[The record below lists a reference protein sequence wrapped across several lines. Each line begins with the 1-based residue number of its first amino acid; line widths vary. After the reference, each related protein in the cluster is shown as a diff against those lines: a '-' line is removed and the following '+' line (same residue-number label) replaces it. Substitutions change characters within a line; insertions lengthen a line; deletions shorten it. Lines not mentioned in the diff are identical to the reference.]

1 LEKIGLSEKKQ
12 IKLKMSKRER
22 TKQWERWLAV
32 GAIVTILIAWF
43 VGASLEASDIM
54 PAIEAAWPEAD
65 RFESIN
71 GNTYAVYASNSP
83 EALVGYVSLGEA
95 VGYGGPLTVA
105 VGLDLEGNVVGT
117 AVADHVETPSF
128 FKRVIDADF
137 IDQLQG
143 KPYND
148 PFQLNEDLDNITGAT
163 YTSRA
168 LAAAALEGT
177 QQIASQQLGLA
188 VETPPPPDIIFG
200 IPEITV
206 LALYAVGYFAHQRKF
221 KYKKQARWAMLLTGM
236 IVLGFW
242 FNLPLTISKINTF
255 LLGFWPQWQTNLY
268 WYFLIGG
275 LFLVLTV
282 DNKNAYCAWF
292 CPFGAAQECMGA
304 IGGAKLTGPRKYRR
318 FFLWLQRGL
327 AWAAIVIALLFRNPG
342 ISSYEVFGT
351 LFSFTGS
358 TVMFALLGIMLVM
371 SLFVKR
377 PWCNFLCPLDPVYD
391 IIRLVRGWGMEL
403 WQKTKQRIATS

>member
-1 LEKIGLSEKKQ
+1 MSENKQ
-12 IKLKMSKRER
+12 IKLKMSKRNR
-22 TKQWERWLAV
+22 ARRLDRWLAI
-32 GAIVTILIAWF
+32 GAIVTIVIAWF
-43 VGASLEASDIM
+43 VGASLDASDIM
-54 PAIEAAWPEAD
+54 PAVAAAMPEAD

-71 GNTYAVYASNSP
+71 GDSFAAFANNSD
-83 EALVGYVSLGEA
+83 EALIGYVTIGEA
-95 VGYGGPLTVA
+95 VGYGGPMKVA
-105 VGLDLEGNVVGT
+105 VALDLAGNVVGT

-128 FKRVIDADF
+128 FDRVIDRGF
-137 IDQLQG
+137 IDQLLG
-143 KPYND
+143 KPYSD
-148 PFQLNEDLDNITGAT
+148 PFQLDEDLDSVTGAT
-163 YTSRA
+163 YTVRA
-168 LAAAALEGT
+168 MAAATVAGA
-177 QQIASQQLGLA
+177 QHIASQQLGLA
-188 VETPPPPDIIFG
+188 VKASPPPAIVFG

-221 KYKKQARWAMLLTGM
+221 KYKKQARWAMLLTGLV
-236 IVLGFW
+236 VLGFW
-242 FNLPLTISKINTF
+242 YNLPLTISKINTF

-292 CPFGAAQECMGA
+292 CPFGAAQECMGV
-304 IGGAKLTGPRKYRR
+304 IGGAKLTGPRQYRR
-318 FFLWLQRGL
+318 FFVWLQRGL
-327 AWAAIVIALLFRNPG
+327 AWGAIVIALLFRNPG

-358 TVMFALLGIMLVM
+358 TVLFALLGIMLIM

-391 IIRLVRGWGMEL
+391 IIRLVRGWVFEL
-403 WQKTKQRIATS
+403 FQKTRKRAAVK